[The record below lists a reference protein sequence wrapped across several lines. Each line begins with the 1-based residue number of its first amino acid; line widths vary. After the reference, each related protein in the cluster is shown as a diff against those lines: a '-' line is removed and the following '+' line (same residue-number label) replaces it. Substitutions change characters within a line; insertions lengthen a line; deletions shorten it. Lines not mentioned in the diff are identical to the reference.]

1 MDDIALSDG
10 GVTDSDQ
17 VLVVVLPSL
26 DENPS
31 LRQLRR
37 TRADRIEH
45 GAVVEVIVYS
55 ALQARRYRSANLG
68 DIDPKQQCA

>member
-10 GVTDSDQ
+10 GVTDSNQ

-26 DENPS
+26 DEIPAFGNSVVPVPIE
-31 LRQLRR
+31 
-37 TRADRIEH
+37 IEH